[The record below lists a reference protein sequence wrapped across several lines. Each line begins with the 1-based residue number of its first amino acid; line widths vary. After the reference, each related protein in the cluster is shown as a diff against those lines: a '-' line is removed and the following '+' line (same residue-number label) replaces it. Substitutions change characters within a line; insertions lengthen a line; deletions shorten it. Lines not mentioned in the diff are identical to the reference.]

1 MAGPREQV
9 LARDRYVC
17 QVCGAPAR
25 HVDHIIP
32 VIAGGTDHPSNL
44 QALCAGCNLEKGARS
59 RGATRGWTREPGF
72 YVATARGTGT
82 LQWNFAWSAG
92 LRMTF
97 PVPASISEHGKMVAP
112 AWSRAG
118 VRAVRVEKA
127 VRRDDLHSDQ
137 PWQQLR
143 CPRLAKPQGALTRS
157 SDRSTVGSAV

>member
-72 YVATARGTGT
+72 YVATASGTGT

-97 PVPASISEHGKMVAP
+97 PVPASISEHGKIMAP
-112 AWSRAG
+112 PPGCRPGFVQFALRKPFGVTTSTPTNPGSSQNRGPARPRPARRQPRQRRA
-118 VRAVRVEKA
+118 
-127 VRRDDLHSDQ
+127 S
-137 PWQQLR
+137 P
-143 CPRLAKPQGALTRS
+143 
-157 SDRSTVGSAV
+157 